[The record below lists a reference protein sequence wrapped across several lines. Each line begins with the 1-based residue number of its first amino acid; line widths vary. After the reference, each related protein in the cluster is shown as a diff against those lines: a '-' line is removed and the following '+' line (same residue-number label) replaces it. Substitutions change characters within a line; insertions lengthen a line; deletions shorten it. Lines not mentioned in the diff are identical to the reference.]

1 MKDCFSLLKKFIKK
15 YPNDYDLGSSLRKL
29 YFERESN
36 TKEKNK
42 AT

>member
-1 MKDCFSLLKKFIKK
+1 MKDCYSLLKKFIKK

-36 TKEKNK
+36 TKQENK
-42 AT
+42 TT

>member
-15 YPNDYDLGSSLRKL
+15 YPNDYDLGNSLRKL